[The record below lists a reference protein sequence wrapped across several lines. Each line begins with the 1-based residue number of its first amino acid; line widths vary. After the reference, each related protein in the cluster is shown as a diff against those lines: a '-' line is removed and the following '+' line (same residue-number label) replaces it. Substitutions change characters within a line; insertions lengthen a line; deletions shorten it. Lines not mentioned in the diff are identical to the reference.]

1 MTFVGYCFKDHLD
14 ALPFAVV
21 YGQGAEFDYAKSLAK
36 RLKAYIFFGYIEKA
50 ESSGKT
56 VLYNSAAVINREG
69 DPILNTRKTHLY
81 TADELWA

>member
-36 RLKAYIFFGYIEKA
+36 RLNAYVFFGYI
-50 ESSGKT
+50 
-56 VLYNSAAVINREG
+56 
-69 DPILNTRKTHLY
+69 
-81 TADELWA
+81 